1 MKISSHKRVLGTI
14 VAGLALS
21 AAIAAPGAR
30 AAETGTTATFVVNG
44 GSLAVSAPGSATL
57 SSGVSIGTASVSAS
71 LGTVTVTDQR
81 SVVGG
86 SWTATVSSTNF
97 TTGDGSS
104 GKVIDNANAA
114 YTTGV
119 ATLVSGAAVVL
130 TPAVAASLDS
140 AQTAASASAVLGD
153 AEVSWNPT
161 VAVTIPDNV
170 AAGTYSG
177 TLTHS
182 VA

>member
-14 VAGLALS
+14 AAGLALS
-21 AAIAAPGAR
+21 AAIASPAAQ
-30 AAETGTTATFVVNG
+30 AAETGTTATFTVNG
-44 GSLAVSAPGSATL
+44 GSLAVSAPAASTL

-71 LGTVTVTDQR
+71 LGAVTVSDAR
-81 SVVGG
+81 SVIGG

-97 TTGDGSS
+97 TTGDGSA

-114 YTTGV
+114 YTTGL
-119 ATLVSGAAVVL
+119 ASLVSGAAVVL
-130 TPAVAASLDS
+130 TPAVGASLDS
-140 AQTAASASAVLGD
+140 AQTAASATAVLGD
-153 AEVSWNPT
+153 SEVSWNPT
-161 VAVTIPDNV
+161 VAVTIPDDV
-170 AAGTYSG
+170 AAGTYTG